1 MSFPKTILA
10 AVAACAIAVPAF
22 ADGITIK
29 DAYVRSSGPS
39 AKTGAAFFVIVNDT
53 DQDDTLVSAKSDIAK
68 RVETHTH
75 IKTADGVM
83 QMRKVEGGFPVAAHG
98 MHALQRGGDHL
109 MFMGLTRPMKQG
121 DTVTVT
127 MTFEKAG
134 DMTVEI
140 PVDLKRMPESGMT
153 MKNDMD
159 MSNGT
164 NN

>member
-1 MSFPKTILA
+1 MSFRKPFMV
-10 AVAACAIAVPAF
+10 AVAACTIALPAF

-29 DAYVRSSGPS
+29 DAYARSSGPS

-83 QMRKVEGGFPVAAHG
+83 QMRKVEGGFPVSAHG
-98 MHALQRGGDHL
+98 MHTLQRGGDHL

-121 DTVTVT
+121 DMVTVT
-127 MTFEKAG
+127 LTFENAG
-134 DMTVEI
+134 DLTVEI

-153 MKNDMD
+153 MKHDMD

-164 NN
+164 ND

>member
-1 MSFPKTILA
+1 MSFQNSILA

-29 DAYVRSSGPS
+29 DAYVRSSGLN

-53 DQDDTLVSAKSDIAK
+53 DQDDTLVSAESDIAK

-75 IKTADGVM
+75 IKTDDGVM
-83 QMRKVEGGFPVAAHG
+83 QMRKVEGGFPVAAHS

-109 MFMGLTRPMKQG
+109 MFMGLTRPLNQG
-121 DTVTVT
+121 DMVSVTL
-127 MTFEKAG
+127 TFENAG

-153 MKNDMD
+153 MKHDMD

-164 NN
+164 ND